1 MTALIL
7 SYLPTFNKIE
17 AQKMLRSTAIVVT
30 ALLCVT
36 AAVLALIGGIVF
48 LAFTGHGTDA
58 LTNYFNLAQLA
69 GLVYAIGKIKSVERQ
84 TNGNLSKL
92 TDAAIKSPPVDVP

>member
-1 MTALIL
+1 MLMRPAVLVTALIC
-7 SYLPTFNKIE
+7 
-17 AQKMLRSTAIVVT
+17 A
-30 ALLCVT
+30 T

-84 TNGNLSKL
+84 TNGTQSKMV
-92 TDAAIKSPPVDVP
+92 DAIIKSPPVDATTE